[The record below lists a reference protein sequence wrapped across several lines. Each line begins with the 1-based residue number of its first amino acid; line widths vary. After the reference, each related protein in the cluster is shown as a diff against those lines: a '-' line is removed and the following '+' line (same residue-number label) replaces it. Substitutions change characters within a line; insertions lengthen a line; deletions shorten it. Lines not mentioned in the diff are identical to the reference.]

1 MRKIKIF
8 QKKVIIP
15 FIVILVIVAV
25 ATLGI
30 YFYKKNN
37 VKEVSVYSI
46 RDVGMTD
53 FWQDSNQTE
62 GFVKADK
69 TQSVYLSDTQQVD
82 KVLVKEGDTVKKGT
96 ALIKYSTTLT
106 SLELEKKDIDIRK
119 MELELENAKKELEKI
134 KTYQPGVPIYGNP
147 NQIMPETPEPTVPET
162 NYISFSKPIPE
173 VSKEMETV
181 PAPLTGSGTDE
192 LPYIYLWGEGKE
204 YDKTFIE
211 KLIGRGP
218 VGKTEVYAIFMVRE
232 NNDVKGAFKSASKIK
247 FTKKLDEYSFSIV
260 KNYTVD
266 EDPLVEHKEEVVVPE
281 EPEINFEEIGPAYS
295 ADEIKK
301 MILEKEKEISETI
314 LNIKVAKSE
323 YKTLESEL
331 KDTTVYSNIDGV
343 VKTVLKTDDPE
354 IKTKP
359 IIVISGGGG
368 YYITGYIGELSLDQV
383 KVGQKVMAMS
393 YSSGSMVEGEVKEV
407 SNIPLEGYRNFG
419 MGNSNVSYYP
429 FTVFVGE
436 EAQFREGDYVQ
447 LTPQAETDVEAGSSS
462 LYLMKA
468 FILEENGKY
477 YVYVANQ
484 DNKLEKRQI
493 FINGGAYENL
503 KIQSG
508 ITESDRVA
516 FPYGKNVKEG
526 ATAVDGSLEDLYNY

>member
-15 FIVILVIVAV
+15 FIVILVIAVAV
-25 ATLGI
+25 TLGI

-37 VKEVSVYSI
+37 VKEVSVYSVS
-46 RDVGMTD
+46 DVGMTD

-96 ALIKYSTTLT
+96 PLIKYSTTLT

-119 MELELENAKKELEKI
+119 MELQLENAKKELEKI

-147 NQIMPETPEPTVPET
+147 QQVTPEEPEPTVPET
-162 NYISFSKPIPE
+162 NYINLSKPIPE
-173 VSKEMETV
+173 VPKEMETI
-181 PAPLTGSGTDE
+181 PAPLTGSGTSDK
-192 LPYIYLWGEGKE
+192 PYIYLWADGKE

-211 KLIGRGP
+211 KLIGRGMT
-218 VGKTEVYAIFMVRE
+218 GTTEVYAIFMVRE
-232 NNDVKGAFKSASKIK
+232 NNDVKGEFKSASKIK
-247 FTKKLDEYSFSIV
+247 FTKKLDEYSFSII
-260 KNYTVD
+260 KNYTAD
-266 EDPLVEHKEEVVVPE
+266 EDPLVEHKNDVVVPE
-281 EPEINFEEIGPAYS
+281 EPDINFEDIGPAYS
-295 ADEIKK
+295 ADELKK

-331 KDTTVYSNIDGV
+331 KDTTVYSNIEGV
-343 VKTVLKTDDPE
+343 VKTVLATDDPE
-354 IKTKP
+354 IKVKP

-383 KVGQKVMAMS
+383 KPGQKVMAMS

-419 MGNSNVSYYP
+419 MGNGNVSYYP
-429 FTVFVGE
+429 FTVFVSE
-436 EAQFREGDYVQ
+436 EAAFREGDYVQ
-447 LTPQAETDVEAGSSS
+447 LTPQTEAENTSSSS

-477 YVYVANQ
+477 FVYVANEY
-484 DNKLEKRQI
+484 NKLEKRQI

-508 ITESDRVA
+508 ITENDRVA

-526 ATAVDGSLEDLYNY
+526 ATVVDGTLDDLYNY

>member
-15 FIVILVIVAV
+15 FIVILIIVV
-25 ATLGI
+25 ATTLGI

-147 NQIMPETPEPTVPET
+147 NQIMPEPPEATVPEK
-162 NYISFSKPIPE
+162 IKLSKPLPE
-173 VSKEMETV
+173 LTDPSMETV
-181 PAPLTGSGTDE
+181 PPPETGSGTNE
-192 LPYIYLWGEGKE
+192 LPYIYVWHEGQE
-204 YDKTFIE
+204 FDKIFIE

-232 NNDVKGAFKSASKIK
+232 GNTIDGAFKSASKIK
-247 FTKKLDEYSFSIV
+247 FAKKLDEYTFSIV

-266 EDPLVEHKEEVVVPE
+266 EDPMLVHKEEVVVPE

-295 ADEIKK
+295 ADELKK

-383 KVGQKVMAMS
+383 KPGQKVMAMS
-393 YSSGSMVEGEVKEV
+393 YSTGSMVEGEVKEV

-447 LTPQAETDVEAGSSS
+447 LTPQTDTDVEEGSSS

-508 ITESDRVA
+508 LTESDRVA
-516 FPYGKNVKEG
+516 FPYGKNVREG

>member
-62 GFVKADK
+62 GFVKVDK

-119 MELELENAKKELEKI
+119 MELQLENAKKELEKI

-147 NQIMPETPEPTVPET
+147 NQIVPETPEPTVPEP
-162 NYISFSKPIPE
+162 IPLSKPLPE
-173 VSKEMETV
+173 LSDPNMETD
-181 PAPLTGSGTDE
+181 PPPKTGSGTSDA
-192 LPYIYLWGEGKE
+192 PYIYLWTDGKE
-204 YDKTFIE
+204 IEQTFIK

-232 NNDVKGAFKSASKIK
+232 GNTIEGAFKSASKIK
-247 FTKKLDEYSFSIV
+247 FTKKLDEYTFSIV

-266 EDPLVEHKEEVVVPE
+266 EDPLIVHKNDVVAPE

-383 KVGQKVMAMS
+383 KPGQKVMAMS

-429 FTVFVGE
+429 FTVFVSE

-447 LTPQAETDVEAGSSS
+447 LTPQVDTNVEAGSSS

-526 ATAVDGSLEDLYNY
+526 VTAVDGSLEDLYNY

>member
-1 MRKIKIF
+1 MHKDD
-8 QKKVIIP
+8 
-15 FIVILVIVAV
+15 VA
-25 ATLGI
+25 I
-30 YFYKKNN
+30 
-37 VKEVSVYSI
+37 
-46 RDVGMTD
+46 
-53 FWQDSNQTE
+53 
-62 GFVKADK
+62 
-69 TQSVYLSDTQQVD
+69 
-82 KVLVKEGDTVKKGT
+82 
-96 ALIKYSTTLT
+96 
-106 SLELEKKDIDIRK
+106 
-119 MELELENAKKELEKI
+119 
-134 KTYQPGVPIYGNP
+134 
-147 NQIMPETPEPTVPET
+147 
-162 NYISFSKPIPE
+162 
-173 VSKEMETV
+173 
-181 PAPLTGSGTDE
+181 
-192 LPYIYLWGEGKE
+192 
-204 YDKTFIE
+204 
-211 KLIGRGP
+211 
-218 VGKTEVYAIFMVRE
+218 
-232 NNDVKGAFKSASKIK
+232 
-247 FTKKLDEYSFSIV
+247 
-260 KNYTVD
+260 
-266 EDPLVEHKEEVVVPE
+266 PE

-383 KVGQKVMAMS
+383 KPGQKVMAMS

-429 FTVFVGE
+429 FTVFVSE

-447 LTPQAETDVEAGSSS
+447 LTPQVDTNVEAGSSS

-526 ATAVDGSLEDLYNY
+526 VTAVDGSLEDLYNY

>member
-15 FIVILVIVAV
+15 FIVILVIVA
-25 ATLGI
+25 ATTLGI

-69 TQSVYLSDTQQVD
+69 TQSVYLSETQQVD

-147 NQIMPETPEPTVPET
+147 LPEVPETPEPSVPEQ
-162 NYISFSKPIPE
+162 IQLSKPLPE
-173 VSKEMETV
+173 LTDSKMETV

-218 VGKTEVYAIFMVRE
+218 VGKTEVYAVFMVRE
-232 NNDVKGAFKSASKIK
+232 NNDIKGVFKSASKIK
-247 FTKKLDEYSFSIV
+247 FTKKLDEYTFSIV
-260 KNYTVD
+260 KNYTID
-266 EDPLVEHKEEVVVPE
+266 EDPLIVHKDDVAIPE

-383 KVGQKVMAMS
+383 KPGQKVMAMS

-429 FTVFVGE
+429 FTVFVSE

-447 LTPQAETDVEAGSSS
+447 LTPQVDTNVEAGSSS

-526 ATAVDGSLEDLYNY
+526 VTAVDGSLEDLYNY

>member
-1 MRKIKIF
+1 MRKIKVF

-15 FIVILVIVAV
+15 FIVILVIVAA

-37 VKEVSVYSI
+37 VKEVSVYSL

-69 TQSVYLSDTQQVD
+69 TQSVYLSETQQID
-82 KVLVKEGDTVKKGT
+82 KILVKEGDTVKKGT

-119 MELELENAKKELEKI
+119 MELQLENSKKELEKI

-147 NQIMPETPEPTVPET
+147 LPEVPETPEPSAPET
-162 NYISFSKPIPE
+162 NYINLSKPIPE

-181 PAPLTGSGTDE
+181 PAPLTGSGTDD
-192 LPYIYLWGEGKE
+192 LPYIYLWADGKE

-211 KLIGRGP
+211 KLIARGP

-232 NNDVKGAFKSASKIK
+232 NNEVKGEFKSASKIK
-247 FTKKLDEYSFSIV
+247 FTKKLDDYSFSIV
-260 KNYTVD
+260 KNYTID
-266 EDPLVEHKEEVVVPE
+266 EDPLVEHKNDVVVPE
-281 EPEINFEEIGPAYS
+281 EPDINFEDIGPAYS
-295 ADEIKK
+295 ADELKK

-383 KVGQKVMAMS
+383 KPGQKVMAMS

-429 FTVFVGE
+429 FTVFVSE

-447 LTPQAETDVEAGSSS
+447 LTPQAETDVEASSSS

>member
-15 FIVILVIVAV
+15 FIVILVIVAA

-69 TQSVYLSDTQQVD
+69 TQSVYLSETQQVD

-147 NQIMPETPEPTVPET
+147 LPEVPETPEPSVPELT
-162 NYISFSKPIPE
+162 DSK
-173 VSKEMETV
+173 METV

-218 VGKTEVYAIFMVRE
+218 VGKTEVYAVFMVRE
-232 NNDVKGAFKSASKIK
+232 NNDIKGAFKSASKIK
-247 FTKKLDEYSFSIV
+247 FTKKLDEYTFSIV
-260 KNYTVD
+260 KNYTID
-266 EDPLVEHKEEVVVPE
+266 EDPLIVHKDDVAIPE

-383 KVGQKVMAMS
+383 KPGQKVMAMS

-429 FTVFVGE
+429 FTVFVSE

-447 LTPQAETDVEAGSSS
+447 LTPQVDTNVEAGSSS

-526 ATAVDGSLEDLYNY
+526 VTAVDGSLEDLYNY